1 MEYRQHP
8 PARLGLVPPDVPEVR
23 VAARNSSA
31 ALSTAILR
39 IFLGLAW
46 TANAAMKWVPAF
58 GAAFLSMLT
67 GVSQDQPEFL
77 KPGLSL
83 ATAIAS
89 DGRASF
95 LALGSAALG
104 TYRAVALHTG
114 FAGKLTY
121 GVGALH
127 SDDLGNRRA
136 VRRSRQPG
144 SPNQRLSVCQR

>member
-104 TYRAVALHTG
+104 TYRAVALPTG
-114 FAGKLTY
+114 FAGKLT
-121 GVGALH
+121 
-127 SDDLGNRRA
+127 
-136 VRRSRQPG
+136 
-144 SPNQRLSVCQR
+144 